1 MTREQITN
9 DCLAAIDSSKCLLAL
24 LSTGI
29 GKTRITIDCINKI
42 CDKVFSNENDRTDV
56 LIVVDKKVHIQNWKD
71 EFKKWGGVRTDNVVF
86 CCYASLHK
94 YAGSC
99 WDVVVLDECHHV
111 GSETRLNAL
120 STINIAYNLIGLSAT
135 VPRELRAWFK
145 RKYRT
150 TIVSCTTQDAV
161 NSGILPDPIIYLMPL
176 VLDNQH
182 VTELYEIN
190 KKDSSEPVL
199 GQYKD
204 LWVLKRRGKHALIR
218 CTKRQYLNELDGL
231 VQFYK
236 KKAMGGSTIMKNLW
250 LRACGD
256 RLTYLANAK
265 NRQVQE
271 ILTKLK
277 NYRTITFCTNIEQSE
292 KLGKNCI
299 HSRNKSA
306 QETSNTFNA
315 GKIKHITACHML
327 NEGVNLTN
335 CKYGIFANINASE
348 TIQIQRV
355 GRSLRHKE
363 PVLIIPFFRNTRE
376 EELVRKWMENYN
388 KNLIKVIYRPD
399 DL

>member
-24 LSTGI
+24 LSTGV

-42 CDKVFSNENDRTDV
+42 CDKVFSKENDRTDV

-135 VPRELRAWFK
+135 VSRELRTWFK
-145 RKYRT
+145 RTYRT

-161 NSGILPDPIIYLMPL
+161 DSGILPDPIIYLMPL

-236 KKAMGGSTIMKNLW
+236 KKAMGGSIIMKNLW
-250 LRACGD
+250 LRACGE

-265 NRQVQE
+265 NQQVQA
-271 ILTKLK
+271 ILSKLK
-277 NYRTITFCTNIEQSE
+277 NYRTITFCTSIAQSE
-292 KLGKNCI
+292 VLGKNCI
-299 HSRNKSA
+299 HSKNKAA
-306 QETSNTFNA
+306 QETLNIFNA
-315 GKIKHITACHML
+315 GKIKHITACNIL

-348 TIQIQRV
+348 AIQIQRI
-355 GRSLRHKE
+355 GRALRHKS
-363 PVLIIPFFRNTRE
+363 PIIIIQFFRDTRE

>member
-250 LRACGD
+250 LRACGE

-265 NRQVQE
+265 NQQVQA
-271 ILTKLK
+271 ILSKLK
-277 NYRTITFCTNIEQSE
+277 NYRTITFCASIAQSE
-292 KLGKNCI
+292 VLGKNCI
-299 HSRNKSA
+299 HSKNKAA
-306 QETSNTFNA
+306 QEILNIFNA
-315 GKIKHITACHML
+315 GKIKHITACNIL

-348 TIQIQRV
+348 AIQIQRI
-355 GRSLRHKE
+355 GRSLRHKS
-363 PVLIIPFFRNTRE
+363 PIIIIPFFRNTRE

>member
-42 CDKVFSNENDRTDV
+42 CDKVFSKENDRTDV

-135 VPRELRAWFK
+135 VSRELRTWFK

-161 NSGILPDPIIYLMPL
+161 DSGILPDPIIYLMPL

-204 LWVLKRRGKHALIR
+204 LWILKRRGKHALIR

-236 KKAMGGSTIMKNLW
+236 KKAMGGSIIMKNLW
-250 LRACGD
+250 LRACGE

-265 NRQVQE
+265 NQQIQA
-271 ILTKLK
+271 ILSKLK
-277 NYRTITFCTNIEQSE
+277 NYRTITFCTSIAQSE
-292 KLGKNCI
+292 VLGKNCI
-299 HSRNKSA
+299 HSKNKAA
-306 QETSNTFNA
+306 QETLNIFNA
-315 GKIKHITACHML
+315 GKIKHITACNIL

-348 TIQIQRV
+348 TIQIQRI
-355 GRSLRHKE
+355 GRALRHKS
-363 PVLIIPFFRNTRE
+363 PIIIIPFFRDTRE

>member
-24 LSTGI
+24 LSTGF
-29 GKTRITIDCINKI
+29 GKSRIAIDCINKI
-42 CDKVFSNENDRTDV
+42 CDKVFSKENDRTDV

-135 VPRELRAWFK
+135 VSRELRTWFK

-161 NSGILPDPIIYLMPL
+161 DSGILPDPIIYLMPL

-204 LWVLKRRGKHALIR
+204 LWILKRRGKHALIR

-236 KKAMGGSTIMKNLW
+236 KKAMGGSIIMKNLW
-250 LRACGD
+250 LRACGE

-265 NRQVQE
+265 NQQVQA
-271 ILTKLK
+271 ILSKLK
-277 NYRTITFCTNIEQSE
+277 NYRTITFCTSIAQSE
-292 KLGKNCI
+292 VLGKNCI
-299 HSRNKSA
+299 HSKNKAA
-306 QETSNTFNA
+306 QETLNIFNA

-327 NEGVNLTN
+327 NEAINLTN

-348 TIQIQRV
+348 TIQIQRI
-355 GRSLRHKE
+355 GRALRHKS
-363 PVLIIPFFRNTRE
+363 PIIIIPFFRDTRE

-388 KNLIKVIYRPD
+388 KDLIKVIYRPD

>member
-9 DCLAAIDSSKCLLAL
+9 DCLAAIDSSKCLLTL
-24 LSTGI
+24 LSTGV
-29 GKTRITIDCINKI
+29 GKTKITIDCINKI
-42 CDKVFSNENDRTDV
+42 CDKVFSEENDRTDV

-135 VPRELRAWFK
+135 VSRELRTWFK

-161 NSGILPDPIIYLMPL
+161 DSGILPDPIIYLMPL

-250 LRACGD
+250 LRACGE

-265 NRQVQE
+265 NQQVQA
-271 ILTKLK
+271 ILSKLK
-277 NYRTITFCTNIEQSE
+277 NYRTITFCTSIAQSE
-292 KLGKNCI
+292 VLGKNCI
-299 HSRNKSA
+299 HSKNKEA
-306 QETSNTFNA
+306 QITLNKFNE

-327 NEGVNLTN
+327 NESVNLTN

-348 TIQIQRV
+348 TIQIQRI
-355 GRSLRHKE
+355 GRSLRHKS
-363 PVLIIPFFRNTRE
+363 PIIIIPFFRDTRE

>member
-182 VTELYEIN
+182 ATELYEIN

-250 LRACGD
+250 LRACGE

-265 NRQVQE
+265 NQQVQA
-271 ILTKLK
+271 ILSKLK
-277 NYRTITFCTNIEQSE
+277 NYRTITFCTSIAQSE
-292 KLGKNCI
+292 VLGKNCI
-299 HSRNKSA
+299 HSKNKAA
-306 QETSNTFNA
+306 QITLNKFNE

-327 NEGVNLTN
+327 NESVNLTN

-348 TIQIQRV
+348 TIQIQRI
-355 GRSLRHKE
+355 GRSLRHKS
-363 PVLIIPFFRNTRE
+363 PIIIIPFFRNTRE
-376 EELVRKWMENYN
+376 EELVRKWMKNYN
-388 KNLIKVIYRPD
+388 KELIKVAYKPD

>member
-42 CDKVFSNENDRTDV
+42 CDKVFSKENDRTDV

-120 STINIAYNLIGLSAT
+120 STINIVYNLIGLSAT
-135 VPRELRAWFK
+135 VSRELRTWFK

-161 NSGILPDPIIYLMPL
+161 DSGILPDPIIYLMPL

-204 LWVLKRRGKHALIR
+204 LWILKRRGKHALIR

-236 KKAMGGSTIMKNLW
+236 KKAMGGSIIMKNLW
-250 LRACGD
+250 LRACGE

-265 NRQVQE
+265 NQQVQA
-271 ILTKLK
+271 ILSKLK
-277 NYRTITFCTNIEQSE
+277 NYRTITFCTSIAQSE
-292 KLGKNCI
+292 VLGKNCI
-299 HSRNKSA
+299 HSKNKAA
-306 QETSNTFNA
+306 QETLNIFNA
-315 GKIKHITACHML
+315 GKIKHITACNIL

-348 TIQIQRV
+348 TRQIQRI
-355 GRSLRHKE
+355 GRALRHKS
-363 PVLIIPFFRNTRE
+363 PIIIIPFFRDTRE

>member
-24 LSTGI
+24 LSTGV

-99 WDVVVLDECHHV
+99 WDIVVLDECHHV

-135 VPRELRAWFK
+135 VSRELRTWFK

-161 NSGILPDPIIYLMPL
+161 DSGILPDPIIYLMPL

-236 KKAMGGSTIMKNLW
+236 KKAMGGSIIMKNLW
-250 LRACGD
+250 LRACGE

-265 NRQVQE
+265 NQQVQA
-271 ILTKLK
+271 ILSKLK
-277 NYRTITFCTNIEQSE
+277 NYRTITFCTSIAQSE
-292 KLGKNCI
+292 VLGKNCI
-299 HSRNKSA
+299 HSKNKAA
-306 QETSNTFNA
+306 QETLNIFNA
-315 GKIKHITACHML
+315 GKIKHITACNIL

-348 TIQIQRV
+348 AIQIQRI
-355 GRSLRHKE
+355 GRALRHKS
-363 PVLIIPFFRNTRE
+363 PIIIIPFFRDTRE

-388 KNLIKVIYRPD
+388 KNLIKVIYKPD

>member
-135 VPRELRAWFK
+135 VSRELRAWFK

-204 LWVLKRRGKHALIR
+204 LWILKRRGKHALIR

-236 KKAMGGSTIMKNLW
+236 KKAMGGNIIMKNLW
-250 LRACGD
+250 LRACGE

-265 NRQVQE
+265 NQQVQA
-271 ILTKLK
+271 ILSKLK
-277 NYRTITFCTNIEQSE
+277 NYRTITFCTSIAQSE
-292 KLGKNCI
+292 VLGKNCI
-299 HSRNKSA
+299 HSKNKSA
-306 QETSNTFNA
+306 QETLNTFNA

>member
-135 VPRELRAWFK
+135 VSRELRTWFK

-161 NSGILPDPIIYLMPL
+161 DSGILPDPIIYLMPL
-176 VLDNQH
+176 MLDNQH

-236 KKAMGGSTIMKNLW
+236 KKTMGGSTIMKNLW
-250 LRACGD
+250 LRACGE

-265 NRQVQE
+265 NQQVQA
-271 ILTKLK
+271 ILSKLK
-277 NYRTITFCTNIEQSE
+277 NYRTITFCASIAQSE
-292 KLGKNCI
+292 VLGKNCI
-299 HSRNKSA
+299 HSKNKAA
-306 QETSNTFNA
+306 QEILNIFNA
-315 GKIKHITACHML
+315 GKIKHITACNIL

-348 TIQIQRV
+348 AIQIQRI
-355 GRSLRHKE
+355 GRSLRHKS
-363 PVLIIPFFRNTRE
+363 PIIIIPFFRNTRE

-388 KNLIKVIYRPD
+388 KDLIKVIYKPD

>member
-42 CDKVFSNENDRTDV
+42 CDKVFSKENDRTDV

-99 WDVVVLDECHHV
+99 WDIVVLDECHHV

-135 VPRELRAWFK
+135 VSRELRTWFK

-161 NSGILPDPIIYLMPL
+161 DSGILPDPIIYLMPL

-236 KKAMGGSTIMKNLW
+236 KKAMGGSIIMKNLW
-250 LRACGD
+250 LRACGE

-265 NRQVQE
+265 NQQVQA
-271 ILTKLK
+271 ILSKLK
-277 NYRTITFCTNIEQSE
+277 NYRTITFCTSIAQSE
-292 KLGKNCI
+292 VLGKNCI
-299 HSRNKSA
+299 HSKNKAA
-306 QETSNTFNA
+306 QETLNIFNA
-315 GKIKHITACHML
+315 GKIKHITACNIL

-348 TIQIQRV
+348 AIQIQRI
-355 GRSLRHKE
+355 GRALRHKS
-363 PVLIIPFFRNTRE
+363 PIIIIPFFRDTRE

-388 KNLIKVIYRPD
+388 KNLIKVIYKPD